1 MNKRILFLLGLV
13 LFIQLLHAQAI
24 DSNAKR
30 IEFLSA
36 ETYNMKKM
44 DSMDF
49 LILVGHVKIKQGTAL
64 LFGDSIVLNST
75 NNTLE
80 GFGHIHINDAD
91 SVHVY
96 ADYIKYIGDTKNAF
110 LRKKVKLTDG
120 RGVLTTDSLDY
131 DVAVKIGNYKKGGKL
146 VRNKTVLTS
155 TEGYYYGTTRD
166 VIFRKKVELKD
177 PESNI
182 ITDTL
187 EYNTY
192 SQLTNFM
199 SPTKIING
207 ARIIKTTNGNYNIG
221 TRKGYLYERSS
232 IDDSTYTFI
241 ADEMAV
247 DDSLGLGDFKGNAIY
262 RSKDS
267 LSFDLLAN
275 NIKTNKPKS
284 VLLATD
290 KPLLLIKQAKDTLF
304 VRADTLHTG
313 RIDDLKR
320 PLTKAR
326 DSNQKII
333 DTSLNKYFEAYHHVT
348 VYSDSLQASCDSL
361 FYSLSD
367 STIRLLHQ
375 PIVWS
380 NNNQITGDTIF
391 LFLNNKKPEGLL
403 VFDNAL
409 AINKVDSSDYFNQL
423 KGIKLKATFEEGQIH
438 RMSMKGAAENIY
450 YAMDEQKK
458 FIGMNHSTAQII
470 DIEFE
475 KGEPAKVIFR
485 NQLLGK
491 LTPMGQIPKEEKE
504 VRGFKWLEESRP
516 RRIN

>member
-247 DDSLGLGDFKGNAIY
+247 DDSLA
-262 RSKDS
+262 
-267 LSFDLLAN
+267 
-275 NIKTNKPKS
+275 
-284 VLLATD
+284 
-290 KPLLLIKQAKDTLF
+290 
-304 VRADTLHTG
+304 
-313 RIDDLKR
+313 
-320 PLTKAR
+320 
-326 DSNQKII
+326 
-333 DTSLNKYFEAYHHVT
+333 
-348 VYSDSLQASCDSL
+348 
-361 FYSLSD
+361 
-367 STIRLLHQ
+367 
-375 PIVWS
+375 
-380 NNNQITGDTIF
+380 
-391 LFLNNKKPEGLL
+391 
-403 VFDNAL
+403 
-409 AINKVDSSDYFNQL
+409 
-423 KGIKLKATFEEGQIH
+423 
-438 RMSMKGAAENIY
+438 
-450 YAMDEQKK
+450 
-458 FIGMNHSTAQII
+458 
-470 DIEFE
+470 
-475 KGEPAKVIFR
+475 
-485 NQLLGK
+485 
-491 LTPMGQIPKEEKE
+491 
-504 VRGFKWLEESRP
+504 
-516 RRIN
+516 